1 MIGLHNTFRIL
12 LWMLIIIGLWGALS
26 VSYTTVTGAAPCPS
40 FSSIPI
46 CYLVSIGYL
55 SMLTAQL
62 SVFDRLKHRLFYPG
76 WALVFIIA
84 VSGTALEFSAGD
96 TCPRNDGGVPL
107 CYFSLALSLAIFIL
121 YTSILRLRRS
131 LIPPGSNS
139 KNR

>member
-1 MIGLHNTFRIL
+1 VIGLRNTFRIL
-12 LWMLIIIGLWGALS
+12 LWMLIIMGLWGALS

-62 SVFDRLKHRLFYPG
+62 SVFDRWKHRLFYPA

-84 VSGTALEFSAGD
+84 VSGTFLEFSVGD

-107 CYFSLALSLAIFIL
+107 CYVSLALSLAVFIL
-121 YTSILRLRRS
+121 NTSLLRHCES
-131 LIPPGSNS
+131 TNS
-139 KNR
+139 ACPKGPL